1 MDCDYLKR
9 TEITMANQRQ
19 SVQKR
24 LREQKKRDREQKK
37 REKAIRKAER
47 KEQGD
52 SGAIHAEAMDLA
64 EKAVIA
70 RTQGDTAA
78 AQKYLKD
85 ALQKEQ
91 HAARIAVETEAP
103 EPTRSILLKSAAH
116 LAIECGETQLAEKLI
131 STALAGDPPAELVHE
146 LRTML

>member
-1 MDCDYLKR
+1 MK
-9 TEITMANQRQ
+9 QGQ

-47 KEQGD
+47 KEQDFGD
-52 SGAIHAEAMDLA
+52 SGAIHTEAMDLA
-64 EKAVIA
+64 EKAEIA
-70 RTQGDTAA
+70 RIQGDTAA
-78 AQKYLKD
+78 AQKYLKN

-91 HAARIAVETEAP
+91 RAASIAVENEAP

-116 LAIECGETQLAEKLI
+116 LAIECGEVQLAEQLI
-131 STALAGDPPAELVHE
+131 STALAGDPPAELARE